1 LKWRI
6 LPLSLPCSSSPNAQD
21 LIDDANIDR
30 IEQIYNEEEDKFF
43 DKKISKTTHFDFEAR

>member
-1 LKWRI
+1 
-6 LPLSLPCSSSPNAQD
+6 LSLPCSSSPNAQD